1 MKNHDHPV
9 IPIAQDEPSRR
20 RFLKLMAASAALAG
34 AGCSGPPAE
43 PIVPYVTMPEQGVPG
58 LPMFYASAFVR
69 RGIAH
74 GVLVESNMGR
84 PTKVEGNPDHLVS
97 GGATDVF
104 AQAAILQMWDP
115 DRSQAVFR
123 GEEMATWGAFEAA
136 LQARRPRFEAA
147 GGAGLAILTGTVT
160 SPTLAHQ
167 MEALRARLPAVRWHA
182 WDPLHDDGAT
192 QAAQLAFGR
201 PLDPLY
207 RLDRARVV
215 LALDADLFGAMP
227 GSLAHARAFTT
238 PRRLGAQADA
248 NRLYVLESTPT
259 LTGAY
264 ADARLARTP
273 HDVEAALWR
282 IAARLGVG
290 PDAGRAADAALDK
303 WEAAVAKALDGA
315 RGAALVAAG
324 PTVSPAGRALAYA
337 LTQRL
342 NPGGGP
348 LAFIEPVER
357 SPLDHG
363 ASIGALADAM
373 RAGQV
378 DTLLVLDANPAYD
391 APADL
396 DFAALLKRV
405 PLSAHLG
412 LYRDETARAAG
423 WHVPMAH
430 GFEAWS
436 DARAHDGTASIVQPL
451 IAPLYGGRSVHE
463 ILAVV
468 AGAGSRDGHALVR
481 ATWLGPE
488 ANPRRNPPDPGSDME
503 AGRNRNRDA
512 MQSDAMQGD
521 AAGSAAVAVDG
532 SAAGGHTGATAGT
545 DADRLWRASLRR
557 GIVDGS
563 AAPAL
568 ATGAA
573 RLPARPPAAA
583 VPALVALFAPDP
595 AVDGGAFANNAWL
608 QELPRPLTSLT
619 WDNAALIGPATA
631 ARAGLSSGAVAR
643 LRVDGRAIEAP
654 VLVVDGQAEGVVTL
668 PLGYGRRAAGAVGE
682 GVGFDAYRLRTR
694 AALAAPPAVTL
705 ERTGRTHDLV
715 FRQREVDMQGREPV
729 HVGAV
734 GALKDAAR
742 AGATPAQ
749 MRVRELVRGD
759 DGRPAPREREA
770 PERESMYPERDYDG
784 YKWGMAIDLNACIGC
799 AACTIACQAEN
810 NIPVVGK
817 EEVARGRSMHW
828 IRVDRYVAG
837 PRTLFQPVPCMH
849 CEHAPCEE
857 VCPVGATMHDSEGL
871 NVQVYN
877 RCIGTRF
884 CSNNCPYKVR
894 RFNFLQY
901 SNQTTESL
909 KALQNPE
916 VTVRRRG
923 VMEKCSYCL
932 QRITRARVEAEKAGR
947 RIGDGEMVTACQAVC
962 PTRAIRFGD
971 LNDPASDVVAAKAS
985 PLDYDLLEELNTRP
999 RTSYLTRVLNPDP
1012 ELE

>member
-1 MKNHDHPV
+1 MKAHP
-9 IPIAQDEPSRR
+9 IFAIAQDEPARR

-43 PIVPYVTMPEQGVPG
+43 PIVPYATMPEQGVPG
-58 LPMFYASAFVR
+58 LPMFYATAFVR
-69 RGIAH
+69 NGLAH

-84 PTKVEGNPDHLVS
+84 PTKVEGNPDHPVS
-97 GGATDVF
+97 AGATDVF
-104 AQAAILQMWDP
+104 AQASILQLWDP
-115 DRSQAVFR
+115 DRSQAVFN

-136 LQARRPRFEAA
+136 LQARRPRFERD

-160 SPTLAHQ
+160 SPTLAAQ
-167 MEALRARLPAVRWHA
+167 VAALRQRLPNLRWHA
-182 WDPLHDDGAT
+182 WDPLHDDGAG

-207 RLDRARVV
+207 RMDEAKVV
-215 LALDADLFGAMP
+215 LALDADLFGTMP
-227 GSLAHARAFTT
+227 GSLAHARVFTA
-238 PRRLGAQADA
+238 PRRLGAGVDA
-248 NRLYVLESTPT
+248 NRLYVLEPTPT

-264 ADARLARTP
+264 ADARLARAP
-273 HDVEAALWR
+273 HEIEAALMR

-290 PDAGRAADAALDK
+290 VDPGRAADPVLDR
-303 WEAAVAKALDGA
+303 WEATVAKALDGA
-315 RGAALVAAG
+315 RGQALVVAG
-324 PTVSPAGRALAYA
+324 PNVSPAGRALAYA
-337 LTQRL
+337 LTVHL
-342 NPGGGP
+342 NGP

-363 ASIGALADAM
+363 ASIAALADDL
-373 RAGQV
+373 RAGRI

-391 APADL
+391 APTDL
-396 DFAALLKRV
+396 DFAALLQRV

-423 WHVPMAH
+423 WHLPMAH
-430 GFEAWS
+430 CYEAWS
-436 DARAHDGTASIVQPL
+436 DARAHDGTATVVQPL
-451 IAPLYGGRSVHE
+451 IAPLYGGRSAHE
-463 ILAVV
+463 ILALL
-468 AGAGSRDGHALVR
+468 AGADTRNGHALVR
-481 ATWLGPE
+481 ATWKG
-488 ANPRRNPPDPGSDME
+488 D
-503 AGRNRNRDA
+503 
-512 MQSDAMQGD
+512 D
-521 AAGSAAVAVDG
+521 AA
-532 SAAGGHTGATAGT
+532 
-545 DADRLWRASLRR
+545 WRDSLRR
-557 GIVDGS
+557 GIVAGS
-563 AAPAL
+563 AARPVATPAVRPL
-568 ATGAA
+568 AS
-573 RLPARPPAAA
+573 RPAPSAPP
-583 VPALVALFAPDP
+583 LVALFAPDP

-619 WDNAALIGPATA
+619 WDNAALVGPATA
-631 ARAGLSSGAVAR
+631 KRLGLVDGAVAR
-643 LRVDGRAIEAP
+643 LRVGGRTVDAP
-654 VLVVDGQAEGVVTL
+654 MLVVAAQAEGVVTL
-668 PLGYGRRAAGAVGE
+668 PLGYGRRAAGGVGE

-694 AALAAPPAVTL
+694 TPLPPLTL
-705 ERTGRTHDLV
+705 ERTGRTHDLAL
-715 FRQREVDMQGREPV
+715 RQKEVDMQGRDPV
-729 HVGAV
+729 HVRE
-734 GALKDAAR
+734 LAR
-742 AGATPAQ
+742 A
-749 MRVRELVRGD
+749 
-759 DGRPAPREREA
+759 RERPQQA
-770 PERESMYPERDYDG
+770 SMYPERNYDE

-799 AACTIACQAEN
+799 AACTLACQAEN

-901 SNQTTESL
+901 ANQNVESL

-932 QRITRARVEAEKAGR
+932 QRITRARIEAEKGDR
-947 RIGDGEMVTACQAVC
+947 RIRDGEMVTACQAVC
-962 PTRAIRFGD
+962 PTRAIHFGD

-985 PLDYDLLEELNTRP
+985 PLDYHLLAELNTRP
-999 RTSYLTRVLNPDP
+999 RTSYTTRVLNSDP

>member
-1 MKNHDHPV
+1 LLDLPSMMNEDRPL
-9 IPIAQDEPSRR
+9 IFMARDEPARR

-58 LPMFYASAFVR
+58 LPMFYATAFVR
-69 RGIAH
+69 RGLAH

-84 PTKVEGNPDHLVS
+84 PTKAEGNPDHPV
-97 GGATDVF
+97 GAGATDVY
-104 AQAAILQMWDP
+104 AQASILQLWDP

-123 GEEMATWGAFEAA
+123 GAEMSTWGAFEAA
-136 LQARRPRFEAA
+136 LQARRPRFERD

-160 SPTLAHQ
+160 SPTLARQ
-167 MEALRARLPAVRWHA
+167 LAALQARLPAARWHA
-182 WDPLHDDGAT
+182 WDPLHDDGA
-192 QAAQLAFGR
+192 AAAARLAFGR

-207 RLDRARVV
+207 RLERARVV

-227 GSLAHARAFTT
+227 GSLAHARAFTA
-238 PRRLGAQADA
+238 PRRLGAATAA
-248 NRLYVLESTPT
+248 NRLYVLEATPT

-264 ADARLARTP
+264 ADARLARAP
-273 HDVEAALWR
+273 HEIEAALWR
-282 IAARLGVG
+282 IAARMEAA
-290 PDAGRAADAALDK
+290 PDAGRAADPVQDR
-303 WEAAVAKALDGA
+303 WEAAVAQALDGA
-315 RGAALVAAG
+315 RGQALVVAG
-324 PTVSPAGRALAYA
+324 PTVSPAGRALAHA
-337 LTQRL
+337 LNQRL
-342 NPGGGP
+342 NPGADGP
-348 LAFIEPVER
+348 LAFIDPVER
-357 SPLDHG
+357 GPLDHG
-363 ASIGALADAM
+363 ASIAALADDM
-373 RAGQV
+373 RAGRV
-378 DTLLVLDANPAYD
+378 DTLLMLDANPVYD

-396 DFAALLKRV
+396 DFAALLRRV
-405 PLSAHLG
+405 PLGVHLG

-423 WHVPMAH
+423 WHLPLAH
-430 GFEAWS
+430 CYEAWS

-451 IAPLYGGRSVHE
+451 IAPLYGGRSPHE
-463 ILAVV
+463 ILALL
-468 AGAGSRDGHALVR
+468 AGAGSRDGHAIVR
-481 ATWLGPE
+481 ASWREDG
-488 ANPRRNPPDPGSDME
+488 DD
-503 AGRNRNRDA
+503 AGRA
-512 MQSDAMQGD
+512 
-521 AAGSAAVAVDG
+521 
-532 SAAGGHTGATAGT
+532 
-545 DADRLWRASLRR
+545 WRAHLRR

-563 AAPAL
+563 AARPV
-568 ATGAA
+568 AA
-573 RLPARPPAAA
+573 RAVPPVAPPAA
-583 VPALVALFAPDP
+583 PAPAPLVAPLVALFAPDP

-619 WDNAALIGPATA
+619 WDNAALVGPATA
-631 ARAGLSSGAVAR
+631 GRAGLADGVVAR
-643 LRVDGRAIEAP
+643 LRVDGRTVEAP
-654 VLVVDGQAEGVVTL
+654 VLVVAGQAEGVVTL

-694 AALAAPPAVTL
+694 AALAAPPALTL
-705 ERTGRTHDLV
+705 ERTGRTHA
-715 FRQREVDMQGREPV
+715 FARRQREVDMRGRDPV
-729 HVGAV
+729 HVA
-734 GALKDAAR
+734 ALADLAAI
-742 AGATPAQ
+742 G
-749 MRVRELVRGD
+749 
-759 DGRPAPREREA
+759 RER

-817 EEVARGRSMHW
+817 EEVERGRSMHW
-828 IRVDRYVAG
+828 IRVDRYESGA
-837 PRTLFQPVPCMH
+837 RTLFQPVPCMH

-901 SNQTTESL
+901 ANRTVESL

-932 QRITRARVEAEKAGR
+932 QRITRARIETEKAGR
-947 RIGDGEMVTACQAVC
+947 RIRDGEMVTACQAVC

-971 LNDPASDVVAAKAS
+971 LNDPSSDVVAAKAS
-985 PLDYDLLEELNTRP
+985 PLDYHLLEALNTRP
-999 RTSYLTRVLNPDP
+999 RTSYTTRVLNPDP
-1012 ELE
+1012 EIE

>member
-1 MKNHDHPV
+1 MKTHPV
-9 IPIAQDEPSRR
+9 FPIAQDEPARR

-34 AGCSGPPAE
+34 AGCSGPPGE
-43 PIVPYVTMPEQGVPG
+43 TIVPYVTMPEQGVPG
-58 LPMFYASAFVR
+58 LPMFYATAFVR
-69 RGIAH
+69 NGLAH

-84 PTKVEGNPDHLVS
+84 PTKVEGNPDHPVS
-97 GGATDVF
+97 AGATDVF
-104 AQAAILQMWDP
+104 AQASILQLWDP

-136 LQARRPRFEAA
+136 LQARRPRFERD
-147 GGAGLAILTGTVT
+147 GGAGLRILTGTVT
-160 SPTLAHQ
+160 SPTLAAQ
-167 MEALRARLPAVRWHA
+167 IAALKQRLPNLRWHA
-182 WDPLHDDGAT
+182 WNPLHDDGAAH
-192 QAAQLAFGR
+192 AAQLAFGR
-201 PLDPLY
+201 PLDPVY
-207 RLDRARVV
+207 RLDEARVV
-215 LALDADLFGAMP
+215 LALDADLFGTLP
-227 GSLAHARAFTT
+227 GSLAHARAFTA
-238 PRRLGAQADA
+238 PRRLGDAPDA
-248 NRLYVLESTPT
+248 NRLYVLEATPT

-264 ADARLARTP
+264 ADARLARAP
-273 HDVEAALWR
+273 HEIEAALMR

-290 PDAGRAADAALDK
+290 ADPGRGADATLDR
-303 WEAAVAKALDGA
+303 WEAAVVKALDGA
-315 RGAALVAAG
+315 RGAALVVAG
-324 PTVSPAGRALAYA
+324 PNVSPAGRALAYA
-337 LTQRL
+337 LNYALTQRL
-342 NPGGGP
+342 DGP

-363 ASIGALADAM
+363 ASIAALADDL
-373 RAGQV
+373 RAGRV
-378 DTLLVLDANPAYD
+378 DTLLMLDANPAYD

-396 DFAALLKRV
+396 DFAALLQRV
-405 PLSAHLG
+405 PLAAHLG

-423 WHVPMAH
+423 WHLPMAH
-430 GFEAWS
+430 CYEAWS

-451 IAPLYGGRSVHE
+451 IAPLYGGRSAHE
-463 ILAVV
+463 ILALLD
-468 AGAGSRDGHALVR
+468 GAGTRDGHALVR
-481 ATWLGPE
+481 ATWGGEDAAWRDSL
-488 ANPRRNPPDPGSDME
+488 RRGSV
-503 AGRNRNRDA
+503 
-512 MQSDAMQGD
+512 
-521 AAGSAAVAVDG
+521 AGSAARPVAVPG
-532 SAAGGHTGATAGT
+532 
-545 DADRLWRASLRR
+545 
-557 GIVDGS
+557 
-563 AAPAL
+563 
-568 ATGAA
+568 
-573 RLPARPPAAA
+573 ARPPGPMS
-583 VPALVALFAPDP
+583 VPAAPPLVALFAPDP

-631 ARAGLSSGAVAR
+631 RRLGLADGAVAR
-643 LRVDGRAIEAP
+643 LRVEGRTVDAP
-654 VLVVDGQAEGVVTL
+654 VLVVAGQAEGVVTL
-668 PLGYGRRAAGAVGE
+668 PLGYGRRAAGGVGE

-694 AALAAPPAVTL
+694 VSLPALTV

-715 FRQREVDMQGREPV
+715 VRQKEVDMQGRDPV
-729 HVGAV
+729 HIREV
-734 GALKDAAR
+734 AR
-742 AGATPAQ
+742 ERPAQ
-749 MRVRELVRGD
+749 
-759 DGRPAPREREA
+759 A
-770 PERESMYPERDYDG
+770 SMYPEREYKD

-901 SNQTTESL
+901 ANQQVESL

-932 QRITRARVEAEKAGR
+932 QRITRARIEAEKAGR
-947 RIGDGEMVTACQAVC
+947 RIRDGEMVTACQAVC

-985 PLDYDLLEELNTRP
+985 PLDYHLLEELNTRP
-999 RTSYLTRVLNPDP
+999 RTSYLRRVLNPDP

>member
-1 MKNHDHPV
+1 MKTHP
-9 IPIAQDEPSRR
+9 IFAIAQDEPARR

-43 PIVPYVTMPEQGVPG
+43 TIVPYATMPEQGVPG
-58 LPMFYASAFVR
+58 LPMFYATAFVR
-69 RGIAH
+69 NGLAH

-84 PTKVEGNPDHLVS
+84 PTKVEGNPDHPVS
-97 GGATDVF
+97 AGATDVF
-104 AQAAILQMWDP
+104 AQASILQLWDP
-115 DRSQAVFR
+115 DRSQAVFN
-123 GEEMATWGAFEAA
+123 GEEMATWSAFDAA
-136 LQARRPRFEAA
+136 LQARRPRFERD

-160 SPTLAHQ
+160 SPTLAAQ
-167 MEALRARLPAVRWHA
+167 VATLRERLPNLRWHA
-182 WDPLHDDGAT
+182 WNPLHDDGVA

-207 RLDRARVV
+207 RLDEAKVV
-215 LALDADLFGAMP
+215 LALDADLFGTMP
-227 GSLAHARAFTT
+227 GSLAHARAFTA
-238 PRRLGAQADA
+238 PRRLGASVDA
-248 NRLYVLESTPT
+248 NRLYVLEPTPT

-264 ADARLARTP
+264 ADARLARAP
-273 HDVEAALWR
+273 HEIEVALMR

-290 PDAGRAADAALDK
+290 TDPGRAADTMLDR

-315 RGAALVAAG
+315 RGHALVVAG

-337 LTQRL
+337 LTAHL
-342 NPGGGP
+342 NGP

-363 ASIGALADAM
+363 ASIAALADDL
-373 RAGQV
+373 RAGRV
-378 DTLLVLDANPAYD
+378 DTLLILDANPAYD

-396 DFAALLKRV
+396 DFARLLQRV

-423 WHVPMAH
+423 WHLPMAH
-430 GFEAWS
+430 CYEAWS
-436 DARAHDGTASIVQPL
+436 DARAHDGTATVVQPL
-451 IAPLYGGRSVHE
+451 IAPLYGGRSAHE
-463 ILAVV
+463 ILALL
-468 AGAGSRDGHALVR
+468 AGADTRNGHALVR
-481 ATWLGPE
+481 ATWKG
-488 ANPRRNPPDPGSDME
+488 D
-503 AGRNRNRDA
+503 
-512 MQSDAMQGD
+512 D
-521 AAGSAAVAVDG
+521 AA
-532 SAAGGHTGATAGT
+532 
-545 DADRLWRASLRR
+545 WRDSLRR
-557 GIVDGS
+557 GIVADS
-563 AAPAL
+563 AAQAL
-568 ATGAA
+568 ATPA
-573 RLPARPPAAA
+573 ARPPASPP
-583 VPALVALFAPDP
+583 VPAAPPLVALFAPDP

-619 WDNAALIGPATA
+619 WDNAALVGPATA
-631 ARAGLSSGAVAR
+631 KRLGLVDGAVAR
-643 LRVDGRAIEAP
+643 LRVDGRTVDAP
-654 VLVVDGQAEGVVTL
+654 VLVVAGQAEGVVTL
-668 PLGYGRRAAGAVGE
+668 PLGYGRRAAGGVGE

-694 AALAAPPAVTL
+694 TPLPSLTL
-705 ERTGRTHDLV
+705 ERTGRTHDLAV
-715 FRQREVDMQGREPV
+715 RQKEVDMHGRDPV
-729 HVGAV
+729 HV
-734 GALKDAAR
+734 
-742 AGATPAQ
+742 
-749 MRVRELVRGD
+749 REL
-759 DGRPAPREREA
+759 ARERPQQA
-770 PERESMYPERDYDG
+770 SLYPEQAYTD

-799 AACTIACQAEN
+799 AACTLACQAEN

-857 VCPVGATMHDSEGL
+857 VCPVGATVHDSEGL

-901 SNQTTESL
+901 ANQNVESL

-932 QRITRARVEAEKAGR
+932 QRITRARIEAEKGDR
-947 RIGDGEMVTACQAVC
+947 RIRDGEMVTACQAVC
-962 PTRAIRFGD
+962 PTRAIHFGD
-971 LNDPASDVVAAKAS
+971 LNDPSSDVVAAKAS
-985 PLDYDLLEELNTRP
+985 PLDYHLLEELNTRP
-999 RTSYLTRVLNPDP
+999 RTSYTTRVLNPDP

>member
-1 MKNHDHPV
+1 LLDLPSMMNEHRPL
-9 IPIAQDEPSRR
+9 IYMARDEPARR

-43 PIVPYVTMPEQGVPG
+43 PIVPYAAMPEQGVPG
-58 LPMFYASAFVR
+58 LPMFYATAFVR
-69 RGIAH
+69 RGLAH

-84 PTKVEGNPDHLVS
+84 PTKVEGNPDHPVS
-97 GGATDVF
+97 AGATDVY
-104 AQAAILQMWDP
+104 AQASILQLWDP

-123 GEEMATWGAFEAA
+123 GAEMSTWGAFEAA
-136 LQARRPRFEAA
+136 LQARRPRFERD

-160 SPTLAHQ
+160 SPTLARQ
-167 MEALRARLPAVRWHA
+167 LAALRARLPSARWHA
-182 WDPLHDDGAT
+182 WDPLHDDGA
-192 QAAQLAFGR
+192 APSARLAFGR

-207 RLDRARVV
+207 RLERARVV

-227 GSLAHARAFTT
+227 GSLAHARAFTA
-238 PRRLGAQADA
+238 PRRLGAATAA
-248 NRLYVLESTPT
+248 NRLYVLEATPT

-264 ADARLARTP
+264 ADARLARAP
-273 HDVEAALWR
+273 HEIEAALWR
-282 IAARLGVG
+282 IAARVQAA
-290 PDAGRAADAALDK
+290 PDAGRAADPVQDR
-303 WEAAVAKALDGA
+303 WEAAVARALDGA
-315 RGAALVAAG
+315 RGQALVVAG

-337 LTQRL
+337 LNQRL
-342 NPGGGP
+342 NPGVDGP
-348 LAFIEPVER
+348 LAFIDPVER

-363 ASIGALADAM
+363 ASIAALAGDM
-373 RAGQV
+373 RAGRV
-378 DTLLVLDANPAYD
+378 DTLLMLDANPVYD

-396 DFAALLKRV
+396 DFAALLRRV
-405 PLSAHLG
+405 PFSAHLG
-412 LYRDETARAAG
+412 LYRDETARAAD
-423 WHVPMAH
+423 WHLPLAH
-430 GFEAWS
+430 CYEAWS

-451 IAPLYGGRSVHE
+451 IAPLYGGRSAHE
-463 ILAVV
+463 ILALL
-468 AGAGSRDGHALVR
+468 AGAGSRDGHAIVQASWR
-481 ATWLGPE
+481 DDG
-488 ANPRRNPPDPGSDME
+488 DG
-503 AGRNRNRDA
+503 AGRA
-512 MQSDAMQGD
+512 
-521 AAGSAAVAVDG
+521 
-532 SAAGGHTGATAGT
+532 
-545 DADRLWRASLRR
+545 WRAHLRR

-563 AAPAL
+563 AGRPVAARAVPPDTPPATAAPA
-568 ATGAA
+568 
-573 RLPARPPAAA
+573 P
-583 VPALVALFAPDP
+583 LVALFAPDP

-619 WDNAALIGPATA
+619 WDNAALVGPATA
-631 ARAGLSSGAVAR
+631 GRAGLADGVVAR
-643 LRVDGRAIEAP
+643 LRVDGRTVEAP
-654 VLVVDGQAEGVVTL
+654 VLVVAGQAEGVITL

-694 AALAAPPAVTL
+694 AALAAAPAIAL
-705 ERTGRTHDLV
+705 ERTGRAHA
-715 FRQREVDMQGREPV
+715 FARRQREVDMQGRDPV
-729 HVGAV
+729 HLA
-734 GALKDAAR
+734 ALADLAAI
-742 AGATPAQ
+742 G
-749 MRVRELVRGD
+749 
-759 DGRPAPREREA
+759 RER
-770 PERESMYPERDYDG
+770 PERESMYPERLYDA

-817 EEVARGRSMHW
+817 EEVERGRSMHW
-828 IRVDRYVAG
+828 IRVDRYESGA
-837 PRTLFQPVPCMH
+837 RTLFQPVPCMH

-901 SNQTTESL
+901 ANRTVESL

-932 QRITRARVEAEKAGR
+932 QRITRARIEAEKAGR
-947 RIGDGEMVTACQAVC
+947 RIRDGEMVTACQAAC

-971 LNDPASDVVAAKAS
+971 LNDPSSDVVAAKAS
-985 PLDYDLLEELNTRP
+985 PLDYHLLEELNTRP
-999 RTSYLTRVLNPDP
+999 RTSYTTRVLNPDP

>member
-1 MKNHDHPV
+1 MTTHDHPI
-9 IPIAQDEPSRR
+9 IPIAQDAPARR

-58 LPMFYASAFVR
+58 LPMFYATAFVR
-69 RGIAH
+69 HGLAH

-84 PTKVEGNPDHLVS
+84 PTKVEGNPDHPVS
-97 GGATDVF
+97 AGTTDVF
-104 AQAAILQMWDP
+104 AQASILQLWDP

-123 GEEMATWGAFEAA
+123 GDEMATWGAFEAA
-136 LQARRPRFEAA
+136 LQARRPRFERD
-147 GGAGLAILTGTVT
+147 GGAGLRILTGTVT
-160 SPTLAHQ
+160 SPTLANQ
-167 MEALRARLPAVRWHA
+167 LAALQRRLPNARWHA
-182 WDPLHDDGAT
+182 WDPLHDDGAAH
-192 QAAQLAFGR
+192 AAQLAFGR
-201 PLDPLY
+201 PLDALY
-207 RLDRARVV
+207 RLDKAGVV
-215 LALDADLFGAMP
+215 LALDADLFGTMP
-227 GSLAHARAFTT
+227 GSLAHARAFTA
-238 PRRLGAQADA
+238 PRRLGAQVDA
-248 NRLYVLESTPT
+248 NRLYVLEATPT

-264 ADARLARTP
+264 ADARLARAP
-273 HDVEAALWR
+273 HEIEAALWR
-282 IAARLGVG
+282 IAARLGAA
-290 PDAGRAADAALDK
+290 PDTGRAADPALDR

-315 RGAALVAAG
+315 RGQALVVAG
-324 PTVSPAGRALAYA
+324 PAVSPAGRALAYV

-342 NPGGGP
+342 NAGADGP

-357 SPLDHG
+357 SPQDHG
-363 ASIGALADAM
+363 ESIAALADDM
-373 RAGQV
+373 RAGRV
-378 DTLLVLDANPAYD
+378 DTLLMLDANPAYD

-396 DFAALLKRV
+396 EFAALLARV

-423 WHVPMAH
+423 WHLPMAH
-430 GFEAWS
+430 GYEAWS
-436 DARAHDGTASIVQPL
+436 DARAHDGTATVVQPL
-451 IAPLYGGRSVHE
+451 IAPLYGGRSAHE
-463 ILAVV
+463 ILALL
-468 AGAGSRDGHALVR
+468 AGADTRDGHALVR
-481 ATWLGPE
+481 ASWQDG
-488 ANPRRNPPDPGSDME
+488 D
-503 AGRNRNRDA
+503 DA
-512 MQSDAMQGD
+512 
-521 AAGSAAVAVDG
+521 
-532 SAAGGHTGATAGT
+532 
-545 DADRLWRASLRR
+545 WRASLRR

-563 AAPAL
+563 ASVPVAAPA
-568 ATGAA
+568 A
-573 RLPARPPAAA
+573 RALTPPPAA
-583 VPALVALFAPDP
+583 PAAPLVALFAPDP

-631 ARAGLSSGAVAR
+631 ARLHLADGMVAR
-643 LRVDGRAIEAP
+643 LRVDGRTVEAP
-654 VLVVDGQAEGVVTL
+654 VLVVAGQAEGVVTL

-694 AALAAPPAVTL
+694 AALAAPPALAL
-705 ERTGRTHDLV
+705 ETTGRTHDLV
-715 FRQREVDMQGREPV
+715 FRQREVDMQGRDPV
-729 HVGAV
+729 HVA
-734 GALKDAAR
+734 ALPVQKKAAQ
-742 AGATPAQ
+742 AGATPGQ
-749 MRVRELVRGD
+749 MHVRDLVRGV
-759 DGRPAPREREA
+759 PREQE
-770 PERESMYPERDYDG
+770 EHGSMYPERAYDD

-799 AACTIACQAEN
+799 ASCTIACQAEN

-828 IRVDRYVAG
+828 IRVDRYQAG
-837 PRTLFQPVPCMH
+837 ARTLFQPVPCMH

-901 SNQTTESL
+901 SNQKVESL
-909 KALQNPE
+909 KAQQNPE

-932 QRITRARVEAEKAGR
+932 QRITRARIESEKAGR
-947 RIGDGEMVTACQAVC
+947 RIQDGEMVTACQAVC

-985 PLDYDLLEELNTRP
+985 PLDYHLLEELNTRP